1 VFDSPESACENP
13 PIGSMGTNGTGARG
27 TAIDIREL
35 RYFVQVARAGS
46 VSRASVVLNVA
57 QSALSRQLMKLEEE
71 LGVTLL
77 VRHGRGVRL
86 TRAGTMLLEH
96 ANGVLLQIDQIAG
109 LVRAP
114 EPSFAGHVVLG
125 VPPAAGLLIAPSV
138 VSDLRARW
146 PQASVH
152 VKEGISS
159 SLEEWLLDRRLDVAV
174 LYNPPPLDGVELTPI
189 LHERMVVVGPP
200 LAQGE
205 KVADTIRW
213 RDLPA
218 LSLILPSLPHSN
230 RRLIEQAAIQ
240 HGVRLNVVL
249 EVDSVTMTKAMV
261 KRGLG
266 WTIIA
271 YAAVAADAERGE
283 LRARFIDRPPLI
295 STVSIGMPRE
305 RQPSWLAGQL
315 LALVR
320 DVITRSVADGSWAG
334 AKVIGNYLR

>member
-1 VFDSPESACENP
+1 LRELGV
-13 PIGSMGTNGTGARG
+13 GRQRGAEG

-46 VSRASVVLNVA
+46 VSRASAVLNVA

-71 LGVTLL
+71 LGVVLL

-86 TRAGTMLLEH
+86 TRAGTTLLEH
-96 ANGVLLQIDQIAG
+96 AHAVLLQIDQIAG
-109 LVRAP
+109 VMRTP
-114 EPSFAGHVVLG
+114 DPRFAGHVVLG

-138 VSDLRARW
+138 VVELRERW
-146 PQASVH
+146 PQASLQVR
-152 VKEGISS
+152 EGVSS

-189 LHERMVVVGPP
+189 LQERMVVAGPP
-200 LAQGE
+200 EGGKEQPE
-205 KVADTIRW
+205 TIRW
-213 RDLPA
+213 RDLA
-218 LSLILPSLPHSN
+218 GLSLILPSLPHSN

-240 HGVRLNVVL
+240 HGVRLNVAF

-266 WTIIA
+266 STILA
-271 YAAVAADAERGE
+271 YAAVAADARGGE
-283 LRARFIDRPPLI
+283 LSARFIERPPLI

-305 RQPSWLAGQL
+305 KQPSWLAGEL

-320 DVITRSVADGSWAG
+320 NVITRSVADGSWIG
-334 AKVIGNYLR
+334 AKVIGEQGR

>member
-1 VFDSPESACENP
+1 LRELGVGRQRSAE
-13 PIGSMGTNGTGARG
+13 G

-46 VSRASVVLNVA
+46 VSRASAVLNVA

-71 LGVTLL
+71 LGVVLL

-86 TRAGTMLLEH
+86 TRAGTTLLEH
-96 ANGVLLQIDQIAG
+96 AHAVLLQIDQIAG
-109 LVRAP
+109 VMRTP
-114 EPSFAGHVVLG
+114 DPRFAGHVVLG

-138 VSDLRARW
+138 VVELRERW
-146 PQASVH
+146 PQASLQVR
-152 VKEGISS
+152 EGVSS

-189 LHERMVVVGPP
+189 LQERMVVAGPP
-200 LAQGE
+200 EGGKEQPE
-205 KVADTIRW
+205 TIRW
-213 RDLPA
+213 RDLA
-218 LSLILPSLPHSN
+218 GLSLILPSLPHSN

-240 HGVRLNVVL
+240 HGVRLNVAF

-266 WTIIA
+266 STILA
-271 YAAVAADAERGE
+271 YAAVAADARGGE
-283 LRARFIDRPPLI
+283 LSARFIERPPLI

-305 RQPSWLAGQL
+305 KQPGWLAGEL

-320 DVITRSVADGSWAG
+320 NVITRSVADGSWIG
-334 AKVIGNYLR
+334 AKVIGEQGR

>member
-1 VFDSPESACENP
+1 LRKLGA
-13 PIGSMGTNGTGARG
+13 GRQRGTEE

-46 VSRASVVLNVA
+46 LSRASAVLNVA

-71 LGVTLL
+71 LGVVLL

-86 TRAGTMLLEH
+86 TRAGTTLLEH
-96 ANGVLLQIDQIAG
+96 AHAVLLQIDQIAG
-109 LVRAP
+109 VMRTP
-114 EPSFAGHVVLG
+114 DPRFAGHVVLG

-138 VSDLRARW
+138 VVELRDRW
-146 PQASVH
+146 PQASLQVR
-152 VKEGISS
+152 EGISS

-189 LHERMVVVGPP
+189 LHERMVVAGPP
-200 LAQGE
+200 VEGGKEQPE
-205 KVADTIRW
+205 TIRW
-213 RDLPA
+213 RDLA
-218 LSLILPSLPHSN
+218 GLSLILPSLPHSN

-240 HGVRLNVVL
+240 HGVRLNVAF

-266 WTIIA
+266 STILA
-271 YAAVAADAERGE
+271 YAAVAADAKGGE
-283 LRARFIDRPPLI
+283 LSARFIERPPLI

-305 RQPSWLAGQL
+305 KQPSWLAGEL

-320 DVITRSVADGSWAG
+320 DVIARSVADGSWIG
-334 AKVIGNYLR
+334 AKVIGEHGR

>member
-1 VFDSPESACENP
+1 LQELGV
-13 PIGSMGTNGTGARG
+13 GRQRGAEG

-46 VSRASVVLNVA
+46 VSRASAVLNVA

-71 LGVTLL
+71 LGVVLL

-86 TRAGTMLLEH
+86 TRAGTTLLEH
-96 ANGVLLQIDQIAG
+96 AHAVLLQIDQIAG
-109 LVRAP
+109 VMRTP
-114 EPSFAGHVVLG
+114 DPRFAGHVVLG

-138 VSDLRARW
+138 VVELRERW
-146 PQASVH
+146 PQASLQVR
-152 VKEGISS
+152 EGVSS

-189 LHERMVVVGPP
+189 LQERMVVAGPP
-200 LAQGE
+200 EGGKEQPE
-205 KVADTIRW
+205 TIRW
-213 RDLPA
+213 RDLA
-218 LSLILPSLPHSN
+218 GLSLILPSLPHSN

-240 HGVRLNVVL
+240 HGVRLNVAF

-266 WTIIA
+266 STILA
-271 YAAVAADAERGE
+271 YAAVAADARGGE
-283 LRARFIDRPPLI
+283 LSARFIERPPLI

-305 RQPSWLAGQL
+305 KQPSWLAGEL

-320 DVITRSVADGSWAG
+320 NVITRSVADGSWIG
-334 AKVIGNYLR
+334 AKVIGEQGR